1 MATRTAAAPRSR
13 THSTRFRAIED
24 ASGEALTLNH
34 MGNLARSQGDIEAGR
49 AHLGAALEL
58 RRTLG
63 EKRGVTISTMCLGML
78 EVGAGELERGRELMA
93 EALSRAEAVDDFPA
107 MAGVQTNWG
116 LVEERRGDLERA
128 ARLLEDARALWHVQ
142 LLRRFEGWAAI
153 ALAEIRTALGDEAG
167 AQTRT
172 RHGRQR
178 ARGQP
183 GPRGRALSRDKGVAK
198 RVQRRQVLA
207 WPTDTPTLRRTT

>member
-1 MATRTAAAPRSR
+1 MGDVDVGRAALEDALM
-13 THSTRFRAIED
+13 RFRAIED

-34 MGNLARSQGDIEAGR
+34 MGNLARSEGDIEGGR
-49 AHLGAALEL
+49 RHLGAALEL

-78 EVGAGELERGRELMA
+78 EVGAGELERGRELLA

-153 ALAEIRTALGDEAG
+153 ALAEIQTALGDEAA
-167 AQTRT
+167 AQTTLDAAGSVLADSQDSAAMRYLN
-172 RHGRQR
+172 
-178 ARGQP
+178 AK
-183 GPRGRALSRDKGVAK
+183 RALSGCKDPGS
-198 RVQRRQVLA
+198 
-207 WPTDTPTLRRTT
+207 